1 MPPRVNYGIGE
12 TVGESQDGQGTCNR
26 VLDAPASG
34 GRLLP
39 IAGHVHAA
47 SNEVGDP
54 SQDKASRREHDYLDR
69 LPLAQRF
76 IIGPRGLRCRW
87 RKSRVVVVWRG
98 VDGSCLFV
106 SLWRKKKKK
115 GELFGYLN

>member
-26 VLDAPASG
+26 VLDASASG

-47 SNEVGDP
+47 GDEVGDP
-54 SQDKASRREHDYLDR
+54 SYDKASRREHDYLDR

-76 IIGPRGLRCRW
+76 ITGPGGLWGRW
-87 RKSRVVVVWRG
+87 REARVVVCRG
-98 VDGSCLFV
+98 LEGCCFFGSV
-106 SLWRKKKKK
+106 WRKKKK
-115 GELFGYLN
+115 ELSGY